1 MKIKLRLICIV
12 LVLCLITGIVAACQ
26 PDIIDYAS
34 QVTLDLN
41 SQYAKQEVTVKNYID
56 GDTTHFNVPTT
67 IDPTGVMK
75 ARYMAINTPETTNQV
90 EEYGK
95 AAAAFTKSKL
105 ETATSIYVESD
116 TATWTLDGTTSRIM
130 AWVWYMPPGGT
141 TYRNLNIEILQ
152 EGLAIA
158 SNAAQNRYGTTAMAA
173 LNQARELKLYVHS
186 GIPDPD
192 FYHGEVK
199 TVSLMQLRL
208 NLEQYKDVKVAVEG
222 VITSDS
228 GSNGVYLEEYDIE
241 TDMSYGMYI
250 YYGYSSAPG
259 LRQLFNQG
267 NRVIIVGTLQY
278 HELSSTWQIAGIEYD
293 IWNKD
298 SPTNSKLLSKD
309 NTYDSPVITAEQFNG
324 NTTITVGEEKVTAPF
339 AQLALST
346 SLLMNNLV
354 VQDIYVTN
362 NAESSSNGAMTI
374 TCKVGEETIVLRTLP
389 WRDSDGKLLDKSVF
403 LGKTLNIKGYVE
415 YYKADGATTGQYQIK
430 VLTRDS
436 ITIVS

>member
-12 LVLCLITGIVAACQ
+12 LVLCLTTGIVVACQ
-26 PDIIDYAS
+26 PEPIDYAS

-41 SQYAKQEVTVKNYID
+41 SEYAKQEVTVKYYID

-116 TATWTLDGTTSRIM
+116 TVTWTIDGTSSRIM

-152 EGLAIA
+152 EGLALA
-158 SNAAQNRYGTTAMAA
+158 SNAGQNRYGTTALQA
-173 LNQARELKLYVHS
+173 LNQARSLKLNVFS

-192 FYHGEVK
+192 YYHGEVQ
-199 TVSLMQLRL
+199 TVSLMQLRC
-208 NLEQYKDVKVAVEG
+208 NLEEYNNVKVAVEG
-222 VITSDS
+222 IITSDS
-228 GSNGVYLEEYDIE
+228 GSNGVYLEEYDDE

-250 YYGYSSAPG
+250 YYGYSSTPG
-259 LRQLFNQG
+259 LRTILNKG

-278 HELSSTWQIAGIEYD
+278 HELSSTWQIAGIGYD
-293 IWNKD
+293 IWDKE
-298 SPTNSKLLSKD
+298 SPTSSKLLSKD
-309 NTYDSPVITAEQFNG
+309 NEPVSPVVTAQQFNG
-324 NTTITVGEEKVTAPF
+324 NATVTIGEDEITKPF
-339 AQLALST
+339 AELALGT
-346 SLLMNNLV
+346 SLTMNNLV

-362 NAESSSNGAMTI
+362 NQESSSYGAMTI
-374 TCKVGEETIVLRTLP
+374 TCKVGQETIVLRTYPL
-389 WRDSDGKLLDKSVF
+389 RDSDGNLLDKSIF

-415 YYKADGATTGQYQIK
+415 YYKAEDATTGQYQIK